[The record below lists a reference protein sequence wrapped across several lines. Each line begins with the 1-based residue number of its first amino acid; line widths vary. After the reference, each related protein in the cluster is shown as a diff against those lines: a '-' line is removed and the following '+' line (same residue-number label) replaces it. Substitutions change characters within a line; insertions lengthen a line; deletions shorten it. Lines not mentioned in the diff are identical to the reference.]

1 MLIEDLRMN
10 AGVLTEADKLGA
22 GKKGIVV
29 FDIDF
34 TILKPEGIAVL
45 KLDKDGKLVKRLPP
59 EEYDQKETQQI
70 RNEWKSQG
78 GSYSYAEYR
87 DAEKVKNSIIH
98 ATPFVKVLRLMDSY
112 IRNGFEVAFLT
123 ARGMEEEVNEALKKF
138 LMYRDDNGKLVPIGD
153 KLKRELVNAIN
164 DDLKRAKGIYVG
176 NDAEAKKAK
185 LKEYIDSY
193 DIVKFI
199 DDSPMNLK
207 QSEELIPY
215 AQSKGKKFQLIN
227 AVKVNKE

>member
-1 MLIEDLRMN
+1 MLLESILFN
-10 AGVLTEADKLGA
+10 AGILNEADKLGP

-34 TILKPEGIAVL
+34 TLLKPEGIAVL

-59 EEYDQKETQQI
+59 EEYDQKETQKI
-70 RNEWKSQG
+70 RNEWKAQG

-98 ATPFVKVLRLMDSY
+98 ATPFVKTLRLMDSY

-138 LMYRDDNGKLVPIGD
+138 LMYRDDSGKLVPIGD
-153 KLKRELVNAIN
+153 KLKRNLVNAIN
-164 DDLKRAKGIYVG
+164 DDLKRAKGVYIG
-176 NDAEAKKAK
+176 NDSEAKKTK
-185 LKEYIDSY
+185 LREYIDKY

-207 QSEELIPY
+207 QAEDLIPY
-215 AQSKGKKFQLIN
+215 ARSKGKKFQLLD